1 MSIKPLYDHVVIKKD
16 EVNEMSDGG
25 IILTGE
31 AVEQP
36 NQGDVIAVGDGEM
49 LDNGDVKAIN
59 LSVGD
64 RVVFSQLAGYEI
76 TVEGEAL
83 WVMKESDVFGVIPSK

>member
-16 EVNEMSDGG
+16 AENNMSQGG

-36 NQGDVIAVGDGEM
+36 NQGEVVAVGDGEI
-49 LDNGDVKAIN
+49 LDNGEVKPVEVC
-59 LSVGD
+59 VGD
-64 RVVFSQLAGYEI
+64 RVVFSQLGGYEI
-76 TVEGEAL
+76 TVDDEEL
-83 WVMKESDVFGVIPSK
+83 WIMKAKDVFGKI